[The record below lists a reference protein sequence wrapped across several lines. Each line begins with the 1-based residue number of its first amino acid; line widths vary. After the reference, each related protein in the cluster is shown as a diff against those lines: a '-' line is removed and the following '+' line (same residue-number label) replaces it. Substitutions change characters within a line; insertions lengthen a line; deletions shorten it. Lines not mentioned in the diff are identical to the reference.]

1 MTRVLVAY
9 GSKHG
14 ATAEIAEAIADE
26 LRRTGVAVDR
36 TPAGEVADLSA
47 YDAVVLGSAVY
58 MKRWRGDARRLL
70 HRRAKELGE
79 RPLWLFSSGPIGED
93 ADLASPWCSPRDV
106 LERAARLG
114 ARDHRV
120 FGGRVPLDPANF
132 MARAMQRDTSAEH
145 SDLRDWEE
153 IREWARGIAAELAAS
168 RAGVVA

>member
-1 MTRVLVAY
+1 MSRILVAY

-26 LRRTGVAVDR
+26 LRGTGATVDC
-36 TPAGEVADLSA
+36 TPAGEVPDLDS

-70 HRRAKELGE
+70 HRRAKELRE

-93 ADLASPWCSPRDV
+93 ADFASPWCSPRDV
-106 LERAARLG
+106 LERAAKLG

-120 FGGRVPLDPANF
+120 FGGRVPLEPENF
-132 MARAMQRDTSAEH
+132 MARAMQRETPPEH
-145 SDLRDWEE
+145 SDLRDWED
-153 IREWARGIAAELAAS
+153 IRAWARGIATELEAS
-168 RAGVVA
+168 RAGAVA